1 MPTKGTCMCGVCMCV
16 HICVCVCR
24 QCVCVWTVCVC
35 VRENADE
42 TFASTARMDLSLAYC
57 NNYYTPLQL
66 LIRVPSF
73 SGEKKVIFVL

>member
-1 MPTKGTCMCGVCMCV
+1 MCIYV
-16 HICVCVCR
+16 CVCVDSV
-24 QCVCVWTVCVC
+24 CVCGQCVC